1 MLNENS
7 SRSRIKVEIQ
17 SNPNS
22 SLVFRKHI
30 SFILNSNGACPYGK
44 AELCFLRIIL
54 FDDDQEWVEFYWPQQ
69 ATVTLEMDDVD
80 RSAGDKIRFWAF
92 LDDNTLYVG
101 FQFSIENLNGKLTII
116 WIRAFGAWKPYPYL
130 NRKKINRCH
139 QHFCR

>member
-1 MLNENS
+1 M
-7 SRSRIKVEIQ
+7 KVEIQ

-92 LDDNTLYVG
+92 WVIILYT
-101 FQFSIENLNGKLTII
+101 FQFSIEN
-116 WIRAFGAWKPYPYL
+116 
-130 NRKKINRCH
+130 INEK
-139 QHFCR
+139 